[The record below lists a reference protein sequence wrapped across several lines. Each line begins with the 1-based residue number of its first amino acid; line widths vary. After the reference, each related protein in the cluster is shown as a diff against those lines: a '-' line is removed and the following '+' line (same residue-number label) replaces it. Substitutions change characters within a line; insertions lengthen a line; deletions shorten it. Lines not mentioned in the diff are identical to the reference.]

1 MSDVT
6 LVGASLEAAMPIFY
20 QQGLQGASDAQLADA
35 LQTTSLGL
43 TGQFPSRAL
52 LVHHVM
58 LADIER
64 QKREHTE
71 LYAQYPSAVER
82 LYGLLQLGLRDLA
95 VVPGQFYADLQTDFP
110 QTWEAVMEHL
120 SSYSAPQL
128 QQLLNDGIRSRLF
141 RSDINIQL
149 VTKILMEQLNLLLN
163 PQVFPPDRFNMAEV
177 FRSIF
182 LYYIRGICTDEGAR
196 IAAEHFARL

>member
-1 MSDVT
+1 MPDST
-6 LVGASLEAAMPIFY
+6 LTATSLEAALRLFY
-20 QQGLQGASDAQLADA
+20 QQGLHTAPDAQLAAVLDTTVPA
-35 LQTTSLGL
+35 LTA
-43 TGQFPSRAL
+43 QFPSREL
-52 LVHHVM
+52 LVHHTM

-64 QKREHTE
+64 QKRDHVV
-71 LYAQYPSAVER
+71 LYAQFPSAVER

-95 VVPGQFYADLQTDFP
+95 AVPGPFYGILQTDFP
-110 QTWEAVMEHL
+110 QTWDALMDHL
-120 SSYSAPQL
+120 QGYSAPQL

-141 RSDINIQL
+141 RSDINIKL
-149 VTKILMEQLNLLLN
+149 VTKILIEQLNLLLN

-182 LYYIRGICTDEGAR
+182 LYYIRGICTDDGAR